1 MNVVWAY
8 IIIIGI
14 ALLIPSLFIIGYP
27 PFIILSIGLI
37 ISGSTA
43 YAIDISNNIDDTIN
57 VTLDSLYENL
67 ELIFRYYNKQHYH
80 RLFVPSSY
88 GCNGVLLIDKYP
100 IKIDKI
106 NKELVNKFDDSL
118 GIFLETPGSIIINEM
133 KGKGIN
139 FTENLDYLMKKALSE
154 LYKFSDN
161 VNINYIRNDLIRVSL
176 INPKPGKNYGIL
188 GYVQSLIA
196 AAVLAEK
203 ESKLVYVDKQEKHRN
218 TLNIDLVLL

>member
-1 MNVVWAY
+1 
-8 IIIIGI
+8 
-14 ALLIPSLFIIGYP
+14 
-27 PFIILSIGLI
+27 
-37 ISGSTA
+37 
-43 YAIDISNNIDDTIN
+43 
-57 VTLDSLYENL
+57 
-67 ELIFRYYNKQHYH
+67 
-80 RLFVPSSY
+80 
-88 GCNGVLLIDKYP
+88 
-100 IKIDKI
+100 
-106 NKELVNKFDDSL
+106 
-118 GIFLETPGSIIINEM
+118 LETPGSIIINEM

>member
-1 MNVVWAY
+1 MNIVWAY

-14 ALLIPSLFIIGYP
+14 SLLVPSIFVINYP
-27 PFIILSIGLI
+27 PFIIFSLGLI
-37 ISGSTA
+37 VAGVSA

-67 ELIFRYYNKQHYH
+67 ELIFKYYNRQKYH
-80 RLFVPSSY
+80 RVFVPSSY

-100 IKIDKI
+100 IKIEKIDKNLI
-106 NKELVNKFDDSL
+106 NNFDDSL

-133 KGKGIN
+133 RTKGIN
-139 FTENLDYLMKKALSE
+139 FSENLDYLMKKALSE
-154 LYKFSDN
+154 LYRFSEN
-161 VNINYIRNDLIRVSL
+161 VNINYINNDMIRVSL
-176 INPKPGKNYGIL
+176 INPKPSKSYGIL

-203 ESKLVYVDKQEKHRN
+203 ESRLVYVDKQEKHRN
-218 TLNIDLVLL
+218 ILNIDLVLL